1 MLKKLQVIKEEI
13 AENPSADHAEV
24 VKDLILICE
33 TLQLKNQN
41 LQVEIEHLSSEFD
54 CAKDALGA
62 KSDMSLG
69 KKAKDLCAELTT
81 MRHTFSA
88 LSVFTTKMLELPSGI
103 IDTDQIQEIA
113 ADTGVLV
120 KLEVN
125 ELCGEDCRCAQTGF
139 PALCYKT
146 VY

>member
-1 MLKKLQVIKEEI
+1 MRLGTSVSPEESPVFRHGEGVNEAVGDI
-13 AENPSADHAEV
+13 
-24 VKDLILICE
+24 ILICE

-41 LQVEIEHLSSEFD
+41 LQVELD
-54 CAKDALGA
+54 CAKDVLGA

-81 MRHTFSA
+81 MRDTFSV

-113 ADTGVLV
+113 TDTGVLV

-125 ELCGEDCRCAQTGF
+125 EPCGEGCRCAQTGF
-139 PALCYKT
+139 PTLCYKT